1 MNEVLPSL
9 GGVALFLLAG
19 LGLTEF
25 FPGLRRLPLPRRLG
39 YAYLLG
45 VATVAGSLYALSHL
59 AKVPLRPS
67 AIYFAFASPALAGLV
82 TRGIRKAGVPRRSR
96 TAGARRRTPPAVLAI
111 FATLAFVCLGLF
123 ADAVTNPVTGWDG
136 RMTWSSQAKYVRE
149 EGTVDPEALKN
160 GRWYINHPRY
170 PLLLPVAQAA
180 VLEAFGAEDDRHI
193 FRPLYAA
200 FFPAFLLVL
209 WDGAR
214 RWAGR
219 GPAALACLAAAGI
232 PALTFWQDAG
242 AASAY
247 SDFPLGCFYGAGLLL
262 LLRSRR
268 RVSDAVAAGLL
279 LGAAVLTKNEGFL
292 LAAFALLAAA
302 LFLLRREDRPRQIA
316 RLGAAAALA
325 ALALAF
331 FVSWRSGI
339 PERHDEKYGSFVDA
353 GDFWPETFT
362 RIPRL
367 APVIGREMVVLHR
380 WSLFWV
386 AAPAVF
392 WAGRAGWRGRRRALF
407 WTLLLAFAAPLAVAW
422 GAYTVHWTPLTL
434 IPVTWTRFLVQAST
448 PLFLLLALALRG
460 VLRRL
465 PERSVPRALLGLS
478 HPVVLQGGAQ
488 IARRL

>member
-25 FPGLRRLPLPRRLG
+25 FPGLRRLPLPGRLG

-45 VATVAGSLYALSHL
+45 LAAVAGSLYALSHL
-59 AKVPLRPS
+59 AEVPLRPPV
-67 AIYFAFASPALAGLV
+67 IFLTFAAPVVAGLV
-82 TRGIRKAGVPRRSR
+82 RRALTRDAKDSKDGKDFKDVHSSS
-96 TAGARRRTPPAVLAI
+96 LASNPMLRV
-111 FATLAFVCLGLF
+111 ALALLAFVCLGLF
-123 ADAVTNPVTGWDG
+123 AEAVTNPVTGWDG
-136 RMTWSSQAKYVRE
+136 RMTWSSQARYVRE
-149 EGTVDPEALKN
+149 EGTVDAEALRN
-160 GRWYINHPRY
+160 GRWYVNHPRY
-170 PLLLPVAQAA
+170 PLLLPVAQVA

-219 GPAALACLAAAGI
+219 GPAALAGLAAAGL
-232 PALTFWQDAG
+232 PVLTFWQDSG

-247 SDFPLGCFYGAGLLL
+247 SDFPLGCFYGAGLVL

-268 RVSDAVAAGLL
+268 RVSDALAAGIL

-292 LAAFALLAAA
+292 LAASALLAAA
-302 LFLLRREDRPRQIA
+302 LLLLRRKDRLRQAA
-316 RLGAAAALA
+316 RLGAAAALV

-331 FVSWRSGI
+331 FISWRSEI
-339 PERHDEKYGSFVDA
+339 PERHDEQYSSFVDA
-353 GDFWPETFT
+353 GDFWPEMVT
-362 RIPRL
+362 RIPWL
-367 APVIGREMVVLHR
+367 SPLILREMFIWHR

-386 AAPAVF
+386 AAPVVF
-392 WAGRAGWRGRRRALF
+392 RVGRNGWRGRRRALF
-407 WTLLLAFAAPLAVAW
+407 RALLLAFAAPLAVGW
-422 GAYTVHWTPLTL
+422 GAYTVHWNPVPL
-434 IPVTWTRFLVQAST
+434 IAVTWTRFLVQGST

-460 VLRRL
+460 ALRRM
-465 PERSVPRALLGLS
+465 PEGSVPKALLGRS
-478 HPVVLQGGAQ
+478 HRAG
-488 IARRL
+488 

>member
-25 FPGLRRLPLPRRLG
+25 FPGLRRLTLPSRLG

-45 VATVAGSLYALSHL
+45 LAVVAGSLYALSHL
-59 AKVPLRPS
+59 AKVPLRPPV
-67 AIYFAFASPALAGLV
+67 IYLTFAAPVVAGL
-82 TRGIRKAGVPRRSR
+82 IRRALTPWPPLPVPGEGGKRARTGVGGEGSGGGPSKVVIRVIAG
-96 TAGARRRTPPAVLAI
+96 L
-111 FATLAFVCLGLF
+111 LAFVCLGLF

-136 RMTWSSQAKYVRE
+136 RMTWSTQARYVRE
-149 EGTVDPEALKN
+149 EGTVDAEALRN

-170 PLLLPVAQAA
+170 PLLLPVAQVA
-180 VLEAFGAEDDRHI
+180 VLEAFGAEEDRHI

-200 FFPAFLLVL
+200 LFPAFLLVL
-209 WDGAR
+209 GDGAR

-219 GPAALACLAAAGI
+219 VPAALAGLAAAGL
-232 PALTFWQDAG
+232 PVLTFWQDSG

-247 SDFPLGCFYGAGLLL
+247 SDFPLGCFYGAGLVL

-292 LAAFALLAAA
+292 LAGSALLAA
-302 LFLLRREDRPRQIA
+302 LFLLRREGRLRQAA
-316 RLGAAAALA
+316 RLGAAAALV

-331 FVSWRSGI
+331 FVSWRSEI
-339 PERHDEKYGSFVDA
+339 PERHDEKYSSFVDA

-362 RIPRL
+362 RIPWL
-367 APVIGREMVVLHR
+367 APVIAREMFIWHR
-380 WSLFWV
+380 WSLFWAV
-386 AAPAVF
+386 APVVF
-392 WAGRAGWRGRRRALF
+392 WAGRDGWHGRRRALF
-407 WTLLLAFAAPLAVAW
+407 WTLLLAFAAPLAVGW
-422 GAYTVHWTPLTL
+422 GAYTVHWNPLPL
-434 IPVTWTRFLVQAST
+434 IPVTWTRFLVQGSI

-460 VLRRL
+460 ALRRM
-465 PERSVPRALLGLS
+465 PGRSVPKVLLGLS
-478 HPVVLQGGAQ
+478 HRAG
-488 IARRL
+488 